1 VVQDHVG
8 AASRYLGTAANRKPN
23 WMLASKTDDRARA
36 NLKVYGSCWT
46 KTVFDDALRVHRAVR
61 TRNGT
66 AVIEEAGMDVAVLG
80 MGRMGRALAGRLL
93 EGGHRVA
100 VWNRSKGKAGEI
112 VSAGAREA
120 DSVADAVDGVD
131 VALTMLAND
140 DAVRAVALG
149 ELRPSI
155 GAKSIYVD
163 CSTVSPKLSGEL
175 AETFPARF
183 LAMPVVGSPVAVR
196 AGQAVFLAGG
206 NGGVVERL
214 GPVLSS
220 LSETVRRYDTAPLA
234 ITTKLATNLLLLS
247 EVVAL
252 AESFAVGR
260 AGGLS
265 DDQLRDLLG
274 TSPLLAPGLKNRFE
288 DVLTGSQE
296 GWWTTVLGAK
306 DAGLALDIARGADV
320 ELPAAQ
326 GVPKVGLRH
335 LTWCSVCSALKA

>member
-1 VVQDHVG
+1 MLDG
-8 AASRYLGTAANRKPN
+8 A
-23 WMLASKTDDRARA
+23 
-36 NLKVYGSCWT
+36 V
-46 KTVFDDALRVHRAVR
+46 RVHRAVQ

-66 AVIEEAGMDVAVLG
+66 AVIEEVGMDVAVLG
-80 MGRMGRALAGRLL
+80 MGRMGRALAARLL
-93 EGGHRVA
+93 EGGHRVV
-100 VWNRSKGKAGEI
+100 VWNRSKGKAGEV

-120 DSVADAVDGVD
+120 HSVADAVDGVD
-131 VALTMLAND
+131 VAVTMLAND

-149 ELRPSI
+149 ELRSSI

-163 CSTVSPKLSGEL
+163 CSTVSPKLSAEL

-183 LAMPVVGSPVAVR
+183 FAMPVLGSPVAVR

-206 NGGVVERL
+206 NAGVVDRL
-214 GPVLSS
+214 QPVLSS
-220 LSETVRRYDTAPLA
+220 LSDTIRRYDTAPLA
-234 ITTKLATNLLLLS
+234 ITAKLVNNLLLLS
-247 EVVAL
+247 EVIAL

-260 AGGLS
+260 SGGLS

-274 TSPLLAPGLKNRFE
+274 TSPMVAPGLKNRFE

-320 ELPAAQ
+320 ELPVAQVVQQLYDKAAAS
-326 GVPKVGLRH
+326 GLDDADIAAVTKLYRGPATAV
-335 LTWCSVCSALKA
+335 LT